1 MTAEKVYTIEE
12 VATALGVSPLTIGR
26 WLREK
31 KLIGTK
37 LGKKWRITESDL
49 QDFINKNRQV

>member
-1 MTAEKVYTIEE
+1 MTAEKVYTVEE
-12 VATALGVSPLTIGR
+12 VATAIGVSPLTIGR